1 MYKIATSNLLR
12 LYVWVIF
19 TTNFYVNTS
28 NSLVFQLLA
37 MQTGNLSLLLLLIF
51 PTELLLQ
58 DFVPQMTTATHLDH
72 LILAQLGPLPC
83 SLSPLLSLTHTHTHA
98 PHSPSLLK
106 VYCTQKSKE
115 KVGLRGGKI
124 SPKGHR
130 KEEKKKKI
138 SLFARHKGLYYHKWQ
153 WTNRPYWA

>member
-1 MYKIATSNLLR
+1 MSNLYYQFLR
-12 LYVWVIF
+12 KYLK
-19 TTNFYVNTS
+19 
-28 NSLVFQLLA
+28 
-37 MQTGNLSLLLLLIF
+37 LSCLSA
-51 PTELLLQ
+51 PGYANWQ
-58 DFVPQMTTATHLDH
+58 
-72 LILAQLGPLPC
+72 PLPPPPPHF
-83 SLSPLLSLTHTHTHA
+83 SYGASPPRFRPPDDYRHSPRPPHSSSVRAFALLSLSSPLPHTHTHTHTHT

-153 WTNRPYWA
+153 

>member
-1 MYKIATSNLLR
+1 
-12 LYVWVIF
+12 
-19 TTNFYVNTS
+19 
-28 NSLVFQLLA
+28 

-83 SLSPLLSLTHTHTHA
+83 SLSPLLSLTHTHTHT
-98 PHSPSLLK
+98 HTSLPLS
-106 VYCTQKSKE
+106 YCTQKSKE

-153 WTNRPYWA
+153 